1 MKIPEIIKQ
10 IKSLIFSKYFLK
22 HFGLVILFYLLF
34 VFGSIMYLDF
44 ATNHGEKIS
53 VPSLVGLSAEEA
65 KAKIEDLGLQYEI
78 LDSVYDP
85 NSPLFKKPEGTVF
98 EQVVEPTSSSN
109 VYVKSGRIIGLRL
122 TKKSQLVEMPN
133 LVFKQIHFAQSI
145 LDGRGLRF
153 IIRYRQSEEV
163 NGAVIDQLYNGK
175 KITQGTRIPIGSVI
189 ILVVGQL
196 DIGLPFQIPN
206 LVGLYRDEAIKI
218 LDSLKISSYNVVCV
232 DCLTHEDSISAL
244 IFYQSPEYLEGAN
257 VFKSSHF
264 SFSMSVAPYIEPQMP
279 EIPEIPLE

>member
-22 HFGLVILFYLLF
+22 HLGLVILFYLLF
-34 VFGSIMYLDF
+34 IFGSIYYLNF
-44 ATNHGEKIS
+44 ATNHGEKIP
-53 VPSLVGLSAEEA
+53 VPNLVGLSSDEA
-65 KAKIEDLGLQYEI
+65 KKKIEDLGLQYEI

-98 EQVVEPTSSSN
+98 EQVIEPTSSSN
-109 VYVKSGRIIGLRL
+109 VYVKSGRIIGIRL
-122 TKKSQLVEMPN
+122 TKKTQLVEMPN

-153 IIRYRQSEEV
+153 IIRYRQSEES
-163 NGAVIDQLYNGK
+163 NGSVIDQLFNGK

-196 DIGLPFQIPN
+196 DIGIPFQIPN
-206 LVGLYRDEAIKI
+206 LVGLYRDEALKI
-218 LDSLKISSYNVVCV
+218 LDSLKISSYNVVCA
-232 DCLTHEDSISAL
+232 DCFTHEDSISAL
-244 IFYQSPEYLEGAN
+244 IFYQSPEYLEGEN
-257 VFKSSHF
+257 IFKSSHF
-264 SFSMSVAPYIEPQMP
+264 SFSMSVAPYIDP

>member
-10 IKSLIFSKYFLK
+10 IKSLIISKHFLK

-34 VFGSIMYLDF
+34 VFGSIFYLNF
-44 ATNHGEKIS
+44 ATNHGEKIP
-53 VPSLVGLSAEEA
+53 VPNLVGLSSEEA
-65 KAKIEDLGLQYEI
+65 KKKLEDLGLQYEI

-98 EQVVEPTSSSN
+98 EQVIEPTSSSN
-109 VYVKSGRIIGLRL
+109 VYVKSGRIIGIRL
-122 TKKSQLVEMPN
+122 TKKTQLVEMPN

-153 IIRYRQSEEV
+153 IIRYRQSEES
-163 NGAVIDQLYNGK
+163 NGSVIDQLYNGK
-175 KITQGTRIPIGSVI
+175 KITQGTRIPIGSLI

-196 DIGLPFQIPN
+196 DIGIPFQIPN
-206 LVGLYRDEAIKI
+206 LVGLYRDEALKI
-218 LDSLKISSYNVVCV
+218 LDSLKISSYNVVCA
-232 DCLTHEDSISAL
+232 DCFTHEDSISAL
-244 IFYQSPEYLEGAN
+244 IFYQSPEYLEGEN

-264 SFSMSVAPYIEPQMP
+264 SFSMSVAPYIDP
-279 EIPEIPLE
+279 EITEIPQE

>member
-1 MKIPEIIKQ
+1 
-10 IKSLIFSKYFLK
+10 
-22 HFGLVILFYLLF
+22 
-34 VFGSIMYLDF
+34 MYLDF

-53 VPSLVGLSAEEA
+53 VPNLVGLSADEA

-122 TKKSQLVEMPN
+122 TKKTQLVEMPN

-153 IIRYRQSEEV
+153 IIRYRQTEES
-163 NGAVIDQLYNGK
+163 NGSVMDQLFNGK

-196 DIGLPFQIPN
+196 DIGIPFQIPN
-206 LVGLYRDEAIKI
+206 LVGLYRDEALKI
-218 LDSLKISSYNVVCV
+218 LDSLKISSYNVVCA
-232 DCLTHEDSISAL
+232 DCFTHEDSISAL
-244 IFYQSPEYLEGAN
+244 IFYQSPEYLEGQN

-264 SFSMSVAPYIEPQMP
+264 SFSMSVAPYIDP

>member
-1 MKIPEIIKQ
+1 MKISEIIKQ
-10 IKSLIFSKYFLK
+10 IKSLIISKYFLK

-34 VFGSIMYLDF
+34 VFGSIFYLNF
-44 ATNHGEKIS
+44 ATNHGEKIP
-53 VPSLVGLSAEEA
+53 VPNLVGLSSDEA
-65 KAKIEDLGLQYEI
+65 KKIIEDLGLQYEI

-98 EQVVEPTSSSN
+98 EQVIEPTSSSN
-109 VYVKSGRIIGLRL
+109 VYVKSGRIIGIRL
-122 TKKSQLVEMPN
+122 TKKTQIVEMPN

-153 IIRYRQSEEV
+153 IIRYRQSEES
-163 NGAVIDQLYNGK
+163 NGSVIDQLFNGK

-196 DIGLPFQIPN
+196 DIGIPFQIPN
-206 LVGLYRDEAIKI
+206 LVGLYRDAALKI
-218 LDSLKISSYNVVCV
+218 LDSLKISSYNVVCA
-232 DCLTHEDSISAL
+232 DCFTHEDSISAL
-244 IFYQSPEYLEGAN
+244 IFYQSPEYLEGEN

-264 SFSMSVAPYIEPQMP
+264 SFSMSVAPYIEP

>member
-34 VFGSIMYLDF
+34 VFGSIYYLNF
-44 ATNHGEKIS
+44 ATNHGEKIP
-53 VPSLVGLSAEEA
+53 VPNLVGLSSDEA
-65 KAKIEDLGLQYEI
+65 KKKLEDLGLQYEI

-98 EQVVEPTSSSN
+98 EQVIEPTSSSN
-109 VYVKSGRIIGLRL
+109 VYVKSGRIIGIRL
-122 TKKSQLVEMPN
+122 TKKTQLVEMPN

-153 IIRYRQSEEV
+153 IIRYRPTEES
-163 NGAVIDQLYNGK
+163 NGSVMDQLFNGK

-196 DIGLPFQIPN
+196 DIGIPFQIPN
-206 LVGLYRDEAIKI
+206 LVGLYRDEALKI
-218 LDSLKISSYNVVCV
+218 LDSLKISSYNVVCA
-232 DCLTHEDSISAL
+232 DCFTHEDSISAL
-244 IFYQSPEYLEGAN
+244 IFYQSPEYLEGQN

-264 SFSMSVAPYIEPQMP
+264 SFSMSVAPYIDP

>member
-1 MKIPEIIKQ
+1 MKISEIIKQ
-10 IKSLIFSKYFLK
+10 IKSLIISKYFLK

-34 VFGSIMYLDF
+34 VFGSIFYLNF
-44 ATNHGEKIS
+44 ATNHGEKIP
-53 VPSLVGLSAEEA
+53 VPNLVGLSSDEA
-65 KAKIEDLGLQYEI
+65 KKIIEDLGLQYEI

-98 EQVVEPTSSSN
+98 EQVIEPTSSSN
-109 VYVKSGRIIGLRL
+109 VYVKSGRIIGIRL
-122 TKKSQLVEMPN
+122 TKKTQLVEMPN

-153 IIRYRQSEEV
+153 IIRYRQSEES
-163 NGAVIDQLYNGK
+163 NGSVIDQLFNGK

-196 DIGLPFQIPN
+196 DIGIPFQIPN
-206 LVGLYRDEAIKI
+206 LVGLYRDEALKI
-218 LDSLKISSYNVVCV
+218 LDSLKISSYNVVCA
-232 DCLTHEDSISAL
+232 DCFTHEDSISAL
-244 IFYQSPEYLEGAN
+244 IFYQSPEYLEGEN
-257 VFKSSHF
+257 IFKSSHF
-264 SFSMSVAPYIEPQMP
+264 SFSMSVAPYIDP

>member
-22 HFGLVILFYLLF
+22 HLGLVILFYLLF
-34 VFGSIMYLDF
+34 IFGSIYYLNF
-44 ATNHGEKIS
+44 ATNHGEKIP
-53 VPSLVGLSAEEA
+53 VPNLVGLSSDEA
-65 KAKIEDLGLQYEI
+65 KKKIEDLGLQYEI

-98 EQVVEPTSSSN
+98 EQVIEPTSSSN

-153 IIRYRQSEEV
+153 IIRYRQSEES
-163 NGAVIDQLYNGK
+163 NGSVIDQLFNGK

-196 DIGLPFQIPN
+196 DIGIPFQIPN
-206 LVGLYRDEAIKI
+206 LVGLYRDAALKI
-218 LDSLKISSYNVVCV
+218 LDSLKISSYNVVCA
-232 DCLTHEDSISAL
+232 DCFTHEDSISAL
-244 IFYQSPEYLEGAN
+244 IFYQSPEYLEGEN

-264 SFSMSVAPYIEPQMP
+264 SFSMSVAPYIEP

>member
-1 MKIPEIIKQ
+1 MKISEIIKQ
-10 IKSLIFSKYFLK
+10 IKSLIISKYFLK

-34 VFGSIMYLDF
+34 VFGSIFYLNF
-44 ATNHGEKIS
+44 ATNHGEKIP
-53 VPSLVGLSAEEA
+53 VPNLVGLSSDEA
-65 KAKIEDLGLQYEI
+65 KKIIEDLGLQYEI

-98 EQVVEPTSSSN
+98 EQVIEPTSSSN
-109 VYVKSGRIIGLRL
+109 VYVKSGRIIGIRL
-122 TKKSQLVEMPN
+122 TKKTQLVEMPN

-153 IIRYRQSEEV
+153 IIRYRQSEES
-163 NGAVIDQLYNGK
+163 NGSVIDQLFNGK

-196 DIGLPFQIPN
+196 DIGIPFQIPN
-206 LVGLYRDEAIKI
+206 LVGLYRDAALKI
-218 LDSLKISSYNVVCV
+218 LDSLKISSYNVVCA
-232 DCLTHEDSISAL
+232 DCFTHEDSISAL
-244 IFYQSPEYLEGAN
+244 IFYQSPEYLEGEN

-264 SFSMSVAPYIEPQMP
+264 SFSMSVAPYIDP

>member
-1 MKIPEIIKQ
+1 MKISEIIKQ
-10 IKSLIFSKYFLK
+10 IKSLIISKYFLK

-34 VFGSIMYLDF
+34 VFGSIFYLNF
-44 ATNHGEKIS
+44 ATNHGEKIP
-53 VPSLVGLSAEEA
+53 VPNLVGLSSDEA
-65 KAKIEDLGLQYEI
+65 KKIIEDLGLQYEI

-98 EQVVEPTSSSN
+98 EQVIEPTSSSN
-109 VYVKSGRIIGLRL
+109 VYVKSGRIIGIRL
-122 TKKSQLVEMPN
+122 TKKTQLVEMPN

-153 IIRYRQSEEV
+153 IIRYRQSEES
-163 NGAVIDQLYNGK
+163 NGSVIDQLFNGK

-196 DIGLPFQIPN
+196 DIGIPFQIPN
-206 LVGLYRDEAIKI
+206 LVGLYRDEALKI
-218 LDSLKISSYNVVCV
+218 LDSLKISSYNVVCA
-232 DCLTHEDSISAL
+232 DCFTHEDSISAL
-244 IFYQSPEYLEGAN
+244 IFYQSPEYLEGEN

-264 SFSMSVAPYIEPQMP
+264 SFSMSVAPYIEP

>member
-1 MKIPEIIKQ
+1 MKISEIIKQ
-10 IKSLIFSKYFLK
+10 IKSLIISKYFLK

-34 VFGSIMYLDF
+34 VFGSIFYLNF
-44 ATNHGEKIS
+44 ATNHGEKIP
-53 VPSLVGLSAEEA
+53 VPNLVGLSSDEA
-65 KAKIEDLGLQYEI
+65 KKIIEDLGLQYEI

-98 EQVVEPTSSSN
+98 EQVIEPTSSSN
-109 VYVKSGRIIGLRL
+109 VYVKSGRIIGIRL
-122 TKKSQLVEMPN
+122 TKKTQLVEMPN

-153 IIRYRQSEEV
+153 IIRYRQSEES
-163 NGAVIDQLYNGK
+163 NGSVIDQLFNGK

-196 DIGLPFQIPN
+196 DIGIPFQIPN
-206 LVGLYRDEAIKI
+206 LVGLYRDAALKI
-218 LDSLKISSYNVVCV
+218 LDSLKISSYNVVCA
-232 DCLTHEDSISAL
+232 DCFTHEDSISAL
-244 IFYQSPEYLEGAN
+244 IFYQSPEYLEGEN
-257 VFKSSHF
+257 IFKSSHF
-264 SFSMSVAPYIEPQMP
+264 SFSMSVAPYIDP

>member
-1 MKIPEIIKQ
+1 MKISEIIKQ
-10 IKSLIFSKYFLK
+10 IKSLIISKYFLK

-34 VFGSIMYLDF
+34 VFGSIFYLNF
-44 ATNHGEKIS
+44 ATNHGEKIP
-53 VPSLVGLSAEEA
+53 VPNLVGLSSDEA
-65 KAKIEDLGLQYEI
+65 KKIIEDLGLQYEI

-85 NSPLFKKPEGTVF
+85 NSPLFKKPERTVF
-98 EQVVEPTSSSN
+98 EQVIEPTSSSN
-109 VYVKSGRIIGLRL
+109 VYVKSGRIIGIRL
-122 TKKSQLVEMPN
+122 TKKTQLVEMPN

-153 IIRYRQSEEV
+153 IIRYRQSEES
-163 NGAVIDQLYNGK
+163 NGSVIDQLFNGK

-196 DIGLPFQIPN
+196 DIGIPFQIPN
-206 LVGLYRDEAIKI
+206 LVGLYRDAALKI
-218 LDSLKISSYNVVCV
+218 LDSLKISSYNVVCA
-232 DCLTHEDSISAL
+232 DCFTHEDSISAL
-244 IFYQSPEYLEGAN
+244 IFYQSPEYLEGEN

-264 SFSMSVAPYIEPQMP
+264 SFSMSVAPYIEP

>member
-1 MKIPEIIKQ
+1 MKISEIIKQ
-10 IKSLIFSKYFLK
+10 IKSLIISKYFLK

-34 VFGSIMYLDF
+34 VFGSIFYLNF
-44 ATNHGEKIS
+44 ATNHGEKIP
-53 VPSLVGLSAEEA
+53 VPNLVGLSSDEA
-65 KAKIEDLGLQYEI
+65 KKIIEDLGLQYEI

-98 EQVVEPTSSSN
+98 EQVIEPTSSSN
-109 VYVKSGRIIGLRL
+109 VYVKSGRIIGIRL
-122 TKKSQLVEMPN
+122 TKKTQLVEMPN

-153 IIRYRQSEEV
+153 IIRYRQSEES
-163 NGAVIDQLYNGK
+163 NGSVIDQLFNGK

-196 DIGLPFQIPN
+196 DIGIPFQIPN
-206 LVGLYRDEAIKI
+206 LVGLYRDEALKI
-218 LDSLKISSYNVVCV
+218 LDSLKISSYNVVCA
-232 DCLTHEDSISAL
+232 DCFTHEDSISAL
-244 IFYQSPEYLEGAN
+244 IFYQSPEYLEGEN
-257 VFKSSHF
+257 IFKSSHF
-264 SFSMSVAPYIEPQMP
+264 SFSMSVAPYIEP

>member
-10 IKSLIFSKYFLK
+10 IKSLIISKHFLK

-34 VFGSIMYLDF
+34 VFGSIFYLNF
-44 ATNHGEKIS
+44 ATNHGEKIP
-53 VPSLVGLSAEEA
+53 VPNLVGLSSDEA
-65 KAKIEDLGLQYEI
+65 KKKLEDLGLQYEI

-98 EQVVEPTSSSN
+98 EQVIEPTSSSN
-109 VYVKSGRIIGLRL
+109 VYVKSGRIIGIRL
-122 TKKSQLVEMPN
+122 TKKTQLVEMPN

-153 IIRYRQSEEV
+153 IIRYRQSEES
-163 NGAVIDQLYNGK
+163 NGSVIDQLYNGK
-175 KITQGTRIPIGSVI
+175 KITQGTRIPIGSLI

-196 DIGLPFQIPN
+196 DIGIPFQIPN
-206 LVGLYRDEAIKI
+206 LVGLYRDEALKI
-218 LDSLKISSYNVVCV
+218 LDSLKISSYNVVCA
-232 DCLTHEDSISAL
+232 DCFTHEDSISAL
-244 IFYQSPEYLEGAN
+244 IFYQSPEYLEGEN

-264 SFSMSVAPYIEPQMP
+264 SFSMSVAPYIDP
-279 EIPEIPLE
+279 EITEIPQE

>member
-34 VFGSIMYLDF
+34 VFGSIYYLNF
-44 ATNHGEKIS
+44 ATNHGEKIP
-53 VPSLVGLSAEEA
+53 VPNLVGLSSDEA
-65 KAKIEDLGLQYEI
+65 KKKLEDLGLQYEI

-98 EQVVEPTSSSN
+98 EQVIEPTSSSN
-109 VYVKSGRIIGLRL
+109 VYVKSGRIIGIRL
-122 TKKSQLVEMPN
+122 TKKTQLVEMPN

-153 IIRYRQSEEV
+153 IIRYRQTEES
-163 NGAVIDQLYNGK
+163 NGSVIDQLFNGK

-196 DIGLPFQIPN
+196 DIGIPFQIPN
-206 LVGLYRDEAIKI
+206 LVGLYRDEALKI
-218 LDSLKISSYNVVCV
+218 LDSLKISSYNVVCA
-232 DCLTHEDSISAL
+232 DCFTHEDSISAL
-244 IFYQSPEYLEGAN
+244 IFYQSPEYLEGQN

-264 SFSMSVAPYIEPQMP
+264 SFSMSVAPYIDP

>member
-10 IKSLIFSKYFLK
+10 IKSLIISKHFLK

-34 VFGSIMYLDF
+34 VFGSIFYLNF
-44 ATNHGEKIS
+44 ATNHGEKIP
-53 VPSLVGLSAEEA
+53 VPNLVGLSSEEA
-65 KAKIEDLGLQYEI
+65 KKKIEDLGLQYEI

-98 EQVVEPTSSSN
+98 EQVIEPTSSSN
-109 VYVKSGRIIGLRL
+109 VYVKSGRIIGIRL
-122 TKKSQLVEMPN
+122 TKKTQLVEMPN

-153 IIRYRQSEEV
+153 IIRYRQTEES
-163 NGAVIDQLYNGK
+163 NGSVMDQLFNGK
-175 KITQGTRIPIGSVI
+175 KITQGTRIPIGSLI

-196 DIGLPFQIPN
+196 DIGIPFQIPN
-206 LVGLYRDEAIKI
+206 LVGLYRDEALKI
-218 LDSLKISSYNVVCV
+218 LDSLKISSYNVVCA
-232 DCLTHEDSISAL
+232 DCFTHEDSISAL
-244 IFYQSPEYLEGAN
+244 IFYQSPEYLEGEN

-264 SFSMSVAPYIEPQMP
+264 SFSMSVAPYIDP
-279 EIPEIPLE
+279 EITEIPQE

>member
-34 VFGSIMYLDF
+34 VFGSIYYLNF
-44 ATNHGEKIS
+44 ATNHGEKIP
-53 VPSLVGLSAEEA
+53 VPNLVGLSSDEA
-65 KAKIEDLGLQYEI
+65 KKKLEDLGLQYEI

-98 EQVVEPTSSSN
+98 EQVIEPTSSSN
-109 VYVKSGRIIGLRL
+109 VYVKSGRIIGIRL
-122 TKKSQLVEMPN
+122 TKKTQLVEMPN

-153 IIRYRQSEEV
+153 IIRYRQTEES
-163 NGAVIDQLYNGK
+163 NGSVMDQLFNGK

-196 DIGLPFQIPN
+196 DIGIPFQIPN
-206 LVGLYRDEAIKI
+206 LVGLYRDEALKI
-218 LDSLKISSYNVVCV
+218 LDSLKISSYNVVCA
-232 DCLTHEDSISAL
+232 DCFTHEDSISAL
-244 IFYQSPEYLEGAN
+244 IFYQSPEYLEGKN

-264 SFSMSVAPYIEPQMP
+264 SFSMSVAPYIDP

>member
-34 VFGSIMYLDF
+34 VFGSIYYLNF
-44 ATNHGEKIS
+44 ATNHGEKIP
-53 VPSLVGLSAEEA
+53 VPNLVGLSSDEA
-65 KAKIEDLGLQYEI
+65 KKKIEDLGLQYEI

-98 EQVVEPTSSSN
+98 EQVIEPTSSSN
-109 VYVKSGRIIGLRL
+109 VYVKSGRIIGIRL
-122 TKKSQLVEMPN
+122 TKKTQLVEMPN

-153 IIRYRQSEEV
+153 IIRYRQSEES
-163 NGAVIDQLYNGK
+163 NGSVIDQLFNGK

-196 DIGLPFQIPN
+196 DIGIPFQIPN
-206 LVGLYRDEAIKI
+206 LVGLYRDEALKI
-218 LDSLKISSYNVVCV
+218 LDSLKISSYNVVCA
-232 DCLTHEDSISAL
+232 DCFTHEDSISAL
-244 IFYQSPEYLEGAN
+244 IFYQSPEYLEGEN
-257 VFKSSHF
+257 IFKSSHF
-264 SFSMSVAPYIEPQMP
+264 SFSMSVAPYIDP

>member
-10 IKSLIFSKYFLK
+10 IKSLIISKHFLK

-34 VFGSIMYLDF
+34 VFGSIFYLNF
-44 ATNHGEKIS
+44 ATNHGEKIP
-53 VPSLVGLSAEEA
+53 VPNLVGLSSEEA
-65 KAKIEDLGLQYEI
+65 KKKIEDLGLQYEI

-98 EQVVEPTSSSN
+98 EQVIEPTSSSN
-109 VYVKSGRIIGLRL
+109 VYVKSGRIIGIRL
-122 TKKSQLVEMPN
+122 TKKTQLVEMPN

-153 IIRYRQSEEV
+153 IIRYRQSEES
-163 NGAVIDQLYNGK
+163 NGSVIDQLYNGK
-175 KITQGTRIPIGSVI
+175 KITQGTRIPIGSLI

-196 DIGLPFQIPN
+196 DIGIPFQIPN
-206 LVGLYRDEAIKI
+206 LVGLYRDEALKI
-218 LDSLKISSYNVVCV
+218 LDSLKISSYNVVCA
-232 DCLTHEDSISAL
+232 DCFTHEDSISAL
-244 IFYQSPEYLEGAN
+244 IFYQSPEYLEGEN

-264 SFSMSVAPYIEPQMP
+264 SFSMSVAPYIDP
-279 EIPEIPLE
+279 EITEIPQE

>member
-22 HFGLVILFYLLF
+22 HLGLVILFYLLF
-34 VFGSIMYLDF
+34 IFGSIYYLNF
-44 ATNHGEKIS
+44 ATNHGEKIP
-53 VPSLVGLSAEEA
+53 VPNLVGLSSDEA
-65 KAKIEDLGLQYEI
+65 KKKIEDLGLQYEI

-98 EQVVEPTSSSN
+98 EQVIEPTSSSN
-109 VYVKSGRIIGLRL
+109 VYVKSGRIIGIRL
-122 TKKSQLVEMPN
+122 TKKTQLVEMPN

-153 IIRYRQSEEV
+153 IIRYRQSEES
-163 NGAVIDQLYNGK
+163 NGSVIDQLFNGK

-196 DIGLPFQIPN
+196 DIGIPFQIPN
-206 LVGLYRDEAIKI
+206 LVGLYRDAALKI
-218 LDSLKISSYNVVCV
+218 LDSLKISSYNVVCA
-232 DCLTHEDSISAL
+232 DCFTHEDSISAL
-244 IFYQSPEYLEGAN
+244 IFYQSPEYLEGEN

-264 SFSMSVAPYIEPQMP
+264 SFSMSVAPYIDP

>member
-10 IKSLIFSKYFLK
+10 IKSLIISKYFLK

-34 VFGSIMYLDF
+34 VFGSIYYLNF
-44 ATNHGEKIS
+44 ATNHGEKIP
-53 VPSLVGLSAEEA
+53 VPNLVGLSSDEA
-65 KAKIEDLGLQYEI
+65 KKKIEDLGLQYEI

-98 EQVVEPTSSSN
+98 EQVIEPTSSSN
-109 VYVKSGRIIGLRL
+109 VYVKSGRIIGIRL
-122 TKKSQLVEMPN
+122 TKKTQLVEMPN

-153 IIRYRQSEEV
+153 IIRYRQSEES
-163 NGAVIDQLYNGK
+163 NGSVIDQLFNGK

-196 DIGLPFQIPN
+196 DIGIPFQIPN
-206 LVGLYRDEAIKI
+206 LVGLYRDEALKI
-218 LDSLKISSYNVVCV
+218 LDSLKISSYNVVCT
-232 DCLTHEDSISAL
+232 DCFTHEDSISAL
-244 IFYQSPEYLEGAN
+244 IFYQSPEYLEGEN
-257 VFKSSHF
+257 IFKSSHF
-264 SFSMSVAPYIEPQMP
+264 SFSMSVAPYIDP

>member
-34 VFGSIMYLDF
+34 VFGSIYYLNF
-44 ATNHGEKIS
+44 ATNHGEKIP
-53 VPSLVGLSAEEA
+53 VPNLVGLSSDEA
-65 KAKIEDLGLQYEI
+65 KKKLEDLGLQYEI

-98 EQVVEPTSSSN
+98 EQVIEPTSSSN
-109 VYVKSGRIIGLRL
+109 VYVKSGRIIGIRL
-122 TKKSQLVEMPN
+122 TKKTQLVEMPN

-153 IIRYRQSEEV
+153 IIRYRQTEES
-163 NGAVIDQLYNGK
+163 NGSVMDQLFNGK

-196 DIGLPFQIPN
+196 DIGIPFQIPN
-206 LVGLYRDEAIKI
+206 LVGLYRDEALKI
-218 LDSLKISSYNVVCV
+218 LYSLKISSYNVVCA
-232 DCLTHEDSISAL
+232 DCFTHEDSISAL
-244 IFYQSPEYLEGAN
+244 IFYQSPEYLEGQN

-264 SFSMSVAPYIEPQMP
+264 SFSMSVAPYIDP

>member
-34 VFGSIMYLDF
+34 VFGSIYYLNF
-44 ATNHGEKIS
+44 ATNHGEKIP
-53 VPSLVGLSAEEA
+53 VPNLVGLSSDEA
-65 KAKIEDLGLQYEI
+65 KKKLEDLGLQYEI

-98 EQVVEPTSSSN
+98 EQVIEPTSSSN
-109 VYVKSGRIIGLRL
+109 VYVKSGRIIGIRL
-122 TKKSQLVEMPN
+122 TKKTQLVEMPN

-153 IIRYRQSEEV
+153 IIRYRQTEES
-163 NGAVIDQLYNGK
+163 NGSVMDQLFNGK

-196 DIGLPFQIPN
+196 DIGIPFQIPN
-206 LVGLYRDEAIKI
+206 LVGLYRDEALKI
-218 LDSLKISSYNVVCV
+218 LDSLKISSYNVVCA
-232 DCLTHEDSISAL
+232 DCFTHEDSISAL
-244 IFYQSPEYLEGAN
+244 IFYQSPEYLEGQN

-264 SFSMSVAPYIEPQMP
+264 SFSMSVAPYIDP

>member
-1 MKIPEIIKQ
+1 MKISEIIKQ
-10 IKSLIFSKYFLK
+10 IKSLIISKYFLK

-34 VFGSIMYLDF
+34 VFGSIFYLNF
-44 ATNHGEKIS
+44 ATNHGEKIP
-53 VPSLVGLSAEEA
+53 VPNLVGLSSDEA
-65 KAKIEDLGLQYEI
+65 KKIIEDLGLQYEI

-98 EQVVEPTSSSN
+98 EQVIEPTSSSN
-109 VYVKSGRIIGLRL
+109 VYVKSGRIIGIRL
-122 TKKSQLVEMPN
+122 TKKTQLVEMPN

-153 IIRYRQSEEV
+153 IIRYRQSEES
-163 NGAVIDQLYNGK
+163 NGSVIDQLFNGK
-175 KITQGTRIPIGSVI
+175 KITQGTQIPIGSVI

-196 DIGLPFQIPN
+196 DIGIPFQIPN
-206 LVGLYRDEAIKI
+206 LVGLYRDEALKI
-218 LDSLKISSYNVVCV
+218 LDSLKISSYNVVCA
-232 DCLTHEDSISAL
+232 DCFTHEDSISAL
-244 IFYQSPEYLEGAN
+244 IFYQSPEYLEGEN

-264 SFSMSVAPYIEPQMP
+264 SFSMSVAPYIDP

>member
-10 IKSLIFSKYFLK
+10 IKSLIISKHFLK

-34 VFGSIMYLDF
+34 VFGSIYYLNF
-44 ATNHGEKIS
+44 ATNHGEKIP
-53 VPSLVGLSAEEA
+53 VPNLVGLSSDEA
-65 KAKIEDLGLQYEI
+65 KKKLEDLGLQYEI

-98 EQVVEPTSSSN
+98 EQVIEPTSSSN
-109 VYVKSGRIIGLRL
+109 VYVKSGRIIGIRL
-122 TKKSQLVEMPN
+122 TKKTQLVEMPN

-153 IIRYRQSEEV
+153 IIRYRQSEES
-163 NGAVIDQLYNGK
+163 NGSVIDQLYNGK
-175 KITQGTRIPIGSVI
+175 KITQGTRIPIGSLI

-196 DIGLPFQIPN
+196 DIGIPFQIPN
-206 LVGLYRDEAIKI
+206 LVGLYRDEALKI
-218 LDSLKISSYNVVCV
+218 LDSLKISSYNVVCA
-232 DCLTHEDSISAL
+232 DCFTHEDSISAL
-244 IFYQSPEYLEGAN
+244 IFYQSPEYLEGQN

-264 SFSMSVAPYIEPQMP
+264 SFSMSVAPYIDP

>member
-22 HFGLVILFYLLF
+22 HLGLVILFYLLF
-34 VFGSIMYLDF
+34 IFGSIYYLNF
-44 ATNHGEKIS
+44 ATNHGEKIP
-53 VPSLVGLSAEEA
+53 VPNLVGLSSDEA
-65 KAKIEDLGLQYEI
+65 KKKIEDLGLQYEI

-98 EQVVEPTSSSN
+98 EQVIEPTSSSN
-109 VYVKSGRIIGLRL
+109 VYVKSGRIIGIRL
-122 TKKSQLVEMPN
+122 TKKTQLVEMPN

-153 IIRYRQSEEV
+153 IIRYRQSEES
-163 NGAVIDQLYNGK
+163 NGSVIDQLFNGK

-196 DIGLPFQIPN
+196 DIGIPFQIPN
-206 LVGLYRDEAIKI
+206 LVGLYRDEALKI
-218 LDSLKISSYNVVCV
+218 LDSLKISSYNVVCA
-232 DCLTHEDSISAL
+232 DCFTHEDSISAL
-244 IFYQSPEYLEGAN
+244 IFYQSPEYLEGEN

-264 SFSMSVAPYIEPQMP
+264 SFSMSVAPYIEP

>member
-1 MKIPEIIKQ
+1 MKISEIIKQ
-10 IKSLIFSKYFLK
+10 IKSLIISKYFLK

-34 VFGSIMYLDF
+34 VFGSIFYLNF
-44 ATNHGEKIS
+44 ATNHGEKIP
-53 VPSLVGLSAEEA
+53 VPNLVGLSSDEA
-65 KAKIEDLGLQYEI
+65 QKIIEDLGLQYEI

-98 EQVVEPTSSSN
+98 EQVIEPTSSSN
-109 VYVKSGRIIGLRL
+109 VYVKSGRIIGIRL
-122 TKKSQLVEMPN
+122 TKKTQLVEMPN

-153 IIRYRQSEEV
+153 IIRYRQSEES
-163 NGAVIDQLYNGK
+163 NGSVIDQLFNGK

-196 DIGLPFQIPN
+196 DIGIPFQIPN
-206 LVGLYRDEAIKI
+206 LVGLYRDAALKI
-218 LDSLKISSYNVVCV
+218 LDSLKISSYNVVCA
-232 DCLTHEDSISAL
+232 DCFTHEDSISAL
-244 IFYQSPEYLEGAN
+244 IFYQSPEYLEGEN

-264 SFSMSVAPYIEPQMP
+264 SFSMSVAPYIEP